1 MIGRSQITTVLQK
14 IFHETPALSI
24 GPEDRI
30 VIFSDLHLGNGSS
43 RDDFLPNSAFFATLL
58 TAYYRK
64 ERYKL
69 ILNGDIEELQRFPR
83 RDILRRWEEIYR
95 IFAEFQ
101 SDDAFFQI
109 TGNHDWELPG
119 TAGPDN
125 LYPAL
130 KLDFNSNILFI
141 LHGHQASFFVERFH
155 SLCGFILKYIANP
168 IGIKNYS
175 VSHDSAVRFKTEQR
189 VYNFSRD
196 QKIVS
201 IIGHTHRPLF
211 ESLSKVDS
219 LKFKI
224 EQLCRDYPVA
234 SEPEQA
240 VLGRKIQQYQSE
252 LNCYRKRRSSANR
265 SSLYNSDP
273 LVPCIFNSGCVI
285 GKNGITA
292 IEIAEGKIALVYWFD
307 SNKSRKYFNYN
318 GYRPEQL
325 GETDYYRVVLNRDD
339 LDYIFTRIKLLA

>member
-1 MIGRSQITTVLQK
+1 MNGESRIASVLQK
-14 IFHETPALSI
+14 VFQETPSLPA
-24 GPEDRI
+24 GPEDRF
-30 VIFSDLHLGNGSS
+30 VIFSDLHLGDGSS

-64 ERYKL
+64 AKFKL
-69 ILNGDIEELQRFPR
+69 ILNGDTEELQRFSKSA
-83 RDILRRWEEIYR
+83 ILRRWEEIYR

-101 SDDAFFQI
+101 AEEAFYRI
-109 TGNHDWELPG
+109 AGNHDREPSG
-119 TAGPDN
+119 AGRPDD
-125 LYPAL
+125 LFPAL
-130 KLDFNSNILFI
+130 KLEFNSNILFI

-189 VYNFSRD
+189 VYHFSRD

-211 ESLSKVDS
+211 ESLSKVDT

-234 SEPEQA
+234 SEPDRPKLA
-240 VLGRKIQQYQSE
+240 RKIQQYQNE
-252 LNCYRKRRSSANR
+252 LNGYRKRKASATR

-273 LVPCIFNSGCVI
+273 IVPCIFNSGCVI

-292 IEIAEGKIALVYWFD
+292 IEIAGGKIALVYWFD

-318 GYRPEQL
+318 GYHPERL
-325 GETDYYRVVLNRDD
+325 GDTDYYRVVLNRDD